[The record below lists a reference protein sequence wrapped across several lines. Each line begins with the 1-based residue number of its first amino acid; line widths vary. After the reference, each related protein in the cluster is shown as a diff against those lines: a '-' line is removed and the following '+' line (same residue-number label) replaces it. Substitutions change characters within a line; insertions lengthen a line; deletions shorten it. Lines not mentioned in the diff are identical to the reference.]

1 MTDLMAEADY
11 MESKQSLEFE
21 NLTWLQQLQK
31 QKLE

>member
-1 MTDLMAEADY
+1 MAEAEY

-21 NLTWLQQLQK
+21 NLRWLQQLQK